1 MKKVIFDVDGVLL
14 SEKRYFDVSALTVWE
29 WFYSHVYMR
38 LGHEDVKAEVSDPE
52 IDAIRARIWYDDK
65 ILTWLKQHGVN
76 NNWDMV
82 HARIVVTLWLMME
95 AYINDHGRA
104 NTQIHTLDDVQ
115 YLGSLLQGYAVPTA
129 ETVYQRMTS
138 VVPERASKD
147 EVFTYLTKAVAASLG
162 RASVQWTPLQSPLWQ
177 LHFEAF
183 QEWYFGDALYEKTYG
198 KKPAAPG
205 KTGFLQREQPFGAPD
220 SIKAMFQT
228 LKKRGYQIAI
238 ATGRSK
244 PEVEVPFATFHWL
257 DEFDPLYVATYTD
270 VQAAEKQLRLSLDKP
285 NPFAYCLG
293 AFGKRSDLYLDYVE
307 HPEHYK
313 KGTYYIVGDSLADV
327 WCAKAMGAVMI
338 GTLTGL
344 DGELARPMFA
354 KEHVPYVVKTVT
366 DILTI
371 LK

>member
-29 WFYSHVYMR
+29 WFYSHAYMR
-38 LGHEDVKAEVSDPE
+38 LGHEDVKNELTDDE
-52 IDAIRARIWYDDK
+52 IDSIRSRIWDDDK
-65 ILTWLKQHGVN
+65 ILTWLKKHGVN

-95 AYINDHGRA
+95 AYINDHGKA
-104 NTQIHTLDDVQ
+104 NTQIHTIDDVQ
-115 YLGSLLQGYAVPTA
+115 YLGSLLQGYGIPRADAVL
-129 ETVYQRMTS
+129 ERLES
-138 VVPERASKD
+138 VVPERAGKD
-147 EVFTYLTKAVAASLG
+147 DVFQYLTKAVESSLG
-162 RASVQWTPLQSPLWQ
+162 RASLQWTPLQSPLWQ

-183 QEWYFGDALYEKTYG
+183 QEWYFGDELYEQTYH

-205 KTGFLQREQPFGAPD
+205 KTGFLRREEPFGTPE

-244 PEVEVPFATFHWL
+244 PEVDVPFTTYHWL
-257 DEFDPLYVATYTD
+257 EEFDPLYVATYTD
-270 VQAAEKQLRLSLDKP
+270 VLAAEKQLHQSLDKP
-285 NPFAYCLG
+285 NPFAYYLG
-293 AFGKRSDLYLDYVE
+293 AFGKRPDLYADYIE
-307 HPEHYK
+307 RPEKYK
-313 KGTYYIVGDSLADV
+313 KGTYYIVGDSVADV
-327 WCAKAMGAVMI
+327 WCAKAMGAIMI

-344 DGELARPMFA
+344 DGDMARPMFA
-354 KEHVPYVVKTVT
+354 KEHVPYVVKTVE
-366 DILTI
+366 DILDI